1 MTFATP
7 PGWYPDAGTPGTERW
22 WDGTAWTAHTRP
34 LGAATAPYE
43 PAPQPYASEPARQ
56 PYAPQTFGPPQPAP
70 RGGGRTKVLA
80 IALAGLLVLGS
91 AVTAVVLLGRDDS
104 GTRAAPGPGPSAPA
118 ATTAAPSATPTSED
132 GAPGDDPAVL
142 VDQLNGITLAVPEGW
157 EKAKTATG
165 GVPTMRTAVSYD
177 CPGTS
182 GFCYRGTVSTR
193 TARADQTD
201 PKAIAEADITT
212 AADKAYEEDTLG
224 RRTHGGITSH
234 QVLKEGPV
242 AVAGRTGYLVRWR
255 VVTGKGP
262 GGVVQSVA
270 FPSTAGTGTPVIVR
284 LAFDADRPEL
294 PVSLMDTITR
304 SIRPIGDSAT
314 NGGVGSTIGP

>member
-34 LGAATAPYE
+34 PGAAGAPYA
-43 PAPQPYASEPARQ
+43 PAGQPYASDPAHQ
-56 PYAPQTFGPPQPAP
+56 PYAPRTSGLPQPAG

-104 GTRAAPGPGPSAPA
+104 GTRAAPAPSPSAPA
-118 ATTAAPSATPTSED
+118 TATPAPSTTPSSDD

-157 EKAKTATG
+157 EKARTATG
-165 GVPTMRTAVSYD
+165 GVPTVRTALSYD
-177 CPGTS
+177 CPGSS
-182 GFCYRGTVSTR
+182 GFCYRGTVSTH

-212 AADKAYEEDTLG
+212 AADKAYEEDALG

-234 QVLKEGPV
+234 RVIEEGPV
-242 AVAGRTGYLVRWR
+242 AVAGRTGHLVRWR

-284 LAFDADRPEL
+284 FAFDADRPEL
-294 PVSLMDTITR
+294 PLSLMDTITR

>member
-1 MTFATP
+1 MSFATP
-7 PGWYPDAGTPGTERW
+7 PGWYPDAGTPGTDRW

-34 LGAATAPYE
+34 SAAVAPHE
-43 PAPQPYASEPARQ
+43 PVHQ
-56 PYAPQTFGPPQPAP
+56 PYAPQVFGPPVPPPAT
-70 RGGGRTKVLA
+70 RSGSRTRVLA
-80 IALAGLLVLGS
+80 ITLSGLLVLGA
-91 AVTAVVLLGRDDS
+91 AVTAAVLLGPDDS
-104 GTRAAPGPGPSAPA
+104 GTRATPGPTASDPVPTAPA
-118 ATTAAPSATPTSED
+118 TSPTPSPEHSPD
-132 GAPGDDPAVL
+132 GDPGVL
-142 VDQLNGITLAVPEGW
+142 VDQLNGITLAVPDGW
-157 EKAKTATG
+157 EKADNTFDDA
-165 GVPTMRTAVSYD
+165 PTIRTAVSYD

-182 GFCYRGTVSTR
+182 SFCYRGTVSTR
-193 TARADQTD
+193 SARAGRSD

-212 AADKAYEEDTLG
+212 AADTAYEEDVLG
-224 RRTHGGITSH
+224 QRTHGGITSH
-234 QVLKEGPV
+234 QVLKAQPV

-270 FPSTAGTGTPVIVR
+270 FPSTVGTETPVIVR

-314 NGGVGSTIGP
+314 SGGVGASIGP

>member
-34 LGAATAPYE
+34 PGAAGAPYE
-43 PAPQPYASEPARQ
+43 PAGQPYASDPAHQ
-56 PYAPQTFGPPQPAP
+56 PYAPRTSGPPQPTG

-104 GTRAAPGPGPSAPA
+104 GTRAAPAPSPSAPA
-118 ATTAAPSATPTSED
+118 TATPAPSTTPSSDD

-157 EKAKTATG
+157 EKARTATG
-165 GVPTMRTAVSYD
+165 GVPTVRTALSYD

-182 GFCYRGTVSTR
+182 GLCYRGTVSTH

-212 AADKAYEEDTLG
+212 AADKAYEEDALG

-234 QVLKEGPV
+234 RVLEEGPV
-242 AVAGRTGYLVRWR
+242 AVAGRTGHLVRWR

-284 LAFDADRPEL
+284 FAFDADRPEL
-294 PVSLMDTITR
+294 PLSLMDTITR